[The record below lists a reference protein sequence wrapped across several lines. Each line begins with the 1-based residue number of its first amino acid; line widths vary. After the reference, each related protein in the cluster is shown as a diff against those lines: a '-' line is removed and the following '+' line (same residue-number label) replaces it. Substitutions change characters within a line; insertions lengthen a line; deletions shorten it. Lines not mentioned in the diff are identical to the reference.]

1 MSYHTEKEE
10 EKINKSPKKKK
21 KGRGKYLSMHQLYTD
36 VQKIR
41 LMPLSPTTSPWE
53 GGTTQP

>member
-21 KGRGKYLSMHQLYTD
+21 KGGEGEIFEYA
-36 VQKIR
+36 
-41 LMPLSPTTSPWE
+41 PTLH
-53 GGTTQP
+53 